1 MTQHPDLAHSSVLR
15 RAARH
20 TSKTGA
26 VLLAAVLLAGSAMVP
41 AHATGPTSG
50 GVTAGTAPA
59 PVSDTVAED
68 LSEGLPAAP
77 SAQGTVDVSIT
88 DVSHP
93 TARPGDEVTVRAKI
107 TNHTGAVVSGANVNF
122 AVNYVAITSRAEVSE
137 WVSADLLD
145 PVRGVP
151 TTKPLGRLNAGASKD
166 VSFTYDPGVQ
176 SLQGFGPRRFAVSVD
191 DATGRLGIAR
201 SFLLYDA
208 DGAERAPMRLSVLA
222 GITGPATDP
231 ADHSTTDI
239 ELAQLAA
246 AGQRLDGVVEVA
258 EHSKLSLAV
267 DPAVM
272 AVAAASKDSA
282 LIAWSERLLDAAGN
296 TTTYTLPD
304 RDPDL
309 AALAHANVRTK
320 GPRSFLRAPRL
331 NDWRVPKSW
340 RQGLAWPADG
350 AVPDIET
357 LGLAVTAGRPNVL
370 VSGGLASESGT
381 ATGRAEVS
389 TPSGTAHAAVTD
401 PTLTSALLSATDLSR
416 AEATNTESAA
426 DTASTGTAT
435 TAAEGTQR
443 LLAETAAIVN
453 QSPEA
458 PPTKS
463 IVMPRTWTPDAAAA
477 TSVLKALEDADW
489 VETTTLDDL
498 FAQDAPDVA
507 REPLPNRNVHKAELS
522 ATSVK
527 ALERA
532 RDAVVIFSS
541 IAVDDRDPLWQPGVA
556 RLAGPLAVAQRADPG
571 IRNLLAKRVLE
582 AADKFTHESVT
593 VVPRQDINFITDVGN
608 IPVRVRNTLDVDAT
622 VTVVLR
628 PDHPRLTVERNTTT
642 VPAGQE
648 LDVQVPVRAIGSG
661 DVDVRAQ
668 LLTPTGA
675 QFTED
680 SAFQVRVRAGWE
692 EVGTWIAAG
701 LVGLLFLAG
710 IWRTVRRGRSPYR
723 ATREDVEEA
732 TGTAA
737 EAPEP
742 TTDPTT
748 STATDSVAVRAE

>member
-1 MTQHPDLAHSSVLR
+1 MTQHPDLAHSSALR

-20 TSKTGA
+20 TGKTGA
-26 VLLAAVLLAGSAMVP
+26 VLLAAMLLAGSTMVP

-50 GVTAGTAPA
+50 GAAVGTAPA

-68 LSEGLPAAP
+68 LSEGVPAAP

-93 TARPGDEVTVRAKI
+93 TARRGDEVTIRAKI
-107 TNHTGAVVSGANVNF
+107 TNHTGAVISGANVNF
-122 AVNYVAITSRAEVSE
+122 AVNYVAITTRAEVSE
-137 WVSADLLD
+137 WASADLLD

-151 TTKPLGRLNAGASKD
+151 TTQPLGRLNAGASKD
-166 VSFTYDPGVQ
+166 VSFTYNPGVEY
-176 SLQGFGPRRFAVSVD
+176 LQGFGPRRFAVSVD

-208 DGAERAPMRLSVLA
+208 DGAERAPMRLSILA

-282 LIAWSERLLDAAGN
+282 LIAWSDRLLDAAGN

-309 AALAHANVRTK
+309 AALAHADVRTM

-331 NDWRVPKSW
+331 DDWRVPKGW

-357 LGLAVTAGRPNVL
+357 LGLAVAAGRPNVV
-370 VSGGLASESGT
+370 VSGGLSTESGT
-381 ATGRAEVS
+381 ATGRAEVA

-401 PTLTSALLSATDLSR
+401 PTLTSALLSATDLSQ
-416 AEATNTESAA
+416 AETTNAESAA
-426 DTASTGTAT
+426 DAVPAGTKT

-453 QSPEA
+453 QSPEE

-477 TSVLKALEDADW
+477 TSVLRALEDADW

-498 FAQDAPDVA
+498 FAQDAPDVV
-507 REPLPNRNVHKAELS
+507 REPLPNHKVHKAELS
-522 ATSVK
+522 ASSV
-527 ALERA
+527 ARLERA
-532 RDAVVIFSS
+532 RDAVVTFSS
-541 IAVDDRDPLWQPGVA
+541 IAVDDPAQLWQPGVA
-556 RLAGPLAVAQRADPG
+556 RLAAPLAVAQRADPG

-622 VTVVLR
+622 VTVALR
-628 PDHPRLTVERNTTT
+628 ADHPRLTVGNRSTTT

-648 LDVQVPVRAIGSG
+648 LDVQIPVRAIGSG
-661 DVDVRAQ
+661 DVDVDA
-668 LLTPTGA
+668 LLFTPTGA
-675 QFTED
+675 QFTDE

-701 LVGLLFLAG
+701 LVALLFLAG

-742 TTDPTT
+742 TAP
-748 STATDSVAVRAE
+748 TATDSVAVRAE

>member
-1 MTQHPDLAHSSVLR
+1 MTQHPDLAHSSALR

-20 TSKTGA
+20 TGKTGA

-41 AHATGPTSG
+41 AHATGPASG
-50 GVTAGTAPA
+50 GATTGTGPA
-59 PVSDTVAED
+59 HVSDTVAED
-68 LSEGLPAAP
+68 LSEGVPAAP

-93 TARPGDEVTVRAKI
+93 TARPGDEVTIRARI
-107 TNHTGAVVSGANVNF
+107 TNHTGAVVSGASVNF

-166 VSFTYDPGVQ
+166 VSFTYNPGVQ

-208 DGAERAPMRLSVLA
+208 DGAERAPMRLSILA

-331 NDWRVPKSW
+331 DDWRVPKSW

-357 LGLAVTAGRPNVL
+357 LGLAVTAGRPNV
-370 VSGGLASESGT
+370 VVNGGLAAESGT

-401 PTLTSALLSATDLSR
+401 PTLTSALLSATDLSQ
-416 AEATNTESAA
+416 AETTNAESAA
-426 DTASTGTAT
+426 DAGSTGTAT
-435 TAAEGTQR
+435 TTAEGTQR

-453 QSPEA
+453 QSPEV

-507 REPLPNRNVHKAELS
+507 REPLPNRKVHKAELS
-522 ATSVK
+522 PTSVK

-532 RDAVVIFSS
+532 RDAVVTFSS
-541 IAVDDRDPLWQPGVA
+541 IAVDDRAPLWQPGVA

-628 PDHPRLTVERNTTT
+628 PDHPRLTVGEQSITT

-661 DVDVRAQ
+661 DVNVAAR

-732 TGTAA
+732 TGTAS
-737 EAPEP
+737 EAPES
-742 TTDPTT
+742 TTA
-748 STATDSVAVRAE
+748 TATDSVAVRAE

>member
-1 MTQHPDLAHSSVLR
+1 MTQHPDLAHSSALR

-20 TSKTGA
+20 TGKTGA
-26 VLLAAVLLAGSAMVP
+26 VLLAAMLLAGSAVVP
-41 AHATGPTSG
+41 ANATVPTSG
-50 GVTAGTAPA
+50 GAAVGTTPA
-59 PVSDTVAED
+59 PVSDTVAKD
-68 LSEGLPAAP
+68 LSEAVPAAP

-93 TARPGDEVTVRAKI
+93 AAKPGDEVTIRAKI

-137 WVSADLLD
+137 WASADLLD
-145 PVRGVP
+145 PVRGRP

-166 VSFTYDPGVQ
+166 VAFTYNPGVEY
-176 SLQGFGPRRFAVSVD
+176 LQGFGPRRFAVSVD

-208 DGAERAPMRLSVLA
+208 DGVERAPMRLSILA

-246 AGQRLDGVVEVA
+246 TGQRLEGVVEVA

-272 AVAAASKDSA
+272 AVAAASNDSA
-282 LIAWSERLLDAAGN
+282 LIAWSDRLLDAAGR

-309 AALAHANVRTK
+309 AALAHANVRTT
-320 GPRSFLRAPRL
+320 GPHSFLRAPRL
-331 NDWRVPKSW
+331 DDWRVPKSW
-340 RQGLAWPADG
+340 LPGLAWPADG
-350 AVPDIET
+350 VVPDIQT
-357 LGLAVTAGRPNVL
+357 LGLAVAGGRPNVL
-370 VSGGLASESGT
+370 VNGGLAAESGT
-381 ATGRAEVS
+381 ATGRAEVA

-401 PTLTSALLSATDLSR
+401 PTLTRALLSATDLSQ
-416 AEATNTESAA
+416 AEAANAEDAA
-426 DTASTGTAT
+426 GAGATGTAT

-453 QSPEA
+453 QSPEE

-477 TSVLKALEDADW
+477 TSVLKELEDADW

-522 ATSVK
+522 ATSVAK
-527 ALERA
+527 LERA
-532 RDAVVIFSS
+532 RDAVVTFSS
-541 IAVDDRDPLWQPGVA
+541 IAVDDRAPLWQPGVA
-556 RLAGPLAVAQRADPG
+556 RLATPLAVAQRADPG

-628 PDHPRLTVERNTTT
+628 PDHPRLTVGEYSKTT

-661 DVDVRAQ
+661 DVDVIAELR
-668 LLTPTGA
+668 TPTGA
-675 QFTED
+675 KITDD

-701 LVGLLFLAG
+701 LVALLFLAG

-737 EAPEP
+737 EAP
-742 TTDPTT
+742 DST
-748 STATDSVAVRAE
+748 SATATDSVAVRAE

>member
-1 MTQHPDLAHSSVLR
+1 MTQHPDLALSSALR

-20 TSKTGA
+20 TGKTGA
-26 VLLAAVLLAGSAMVP
+26 VLLAAMLLAGTAMVP

-50 GVTAGTAPA
+50 GAVVGTAPA
-59 PVSDTVAED
+59 PVAED
-68 LSEGLPAAP
+68 LSEGVPAAP
-77 SAQGTVDVSIT
+77 SAQGTVDVSII

-93 TARPGDEVTVRAKI
+93 TAQPGDEVTIRAKI
-107 TNHTGAVVSGANVNF
+107 TNHTGAVISGANVNF

-137 WVSADLLD
+137 WASADLLD
-145 PVRGVP
+145 PVRGLP

-166 VSFTYDPGVQ
+166 VSFTYNPGVQ

-208 DGAERAPMRLSVLA
+208 DGAERAPMRLSILA

-282 LIAWSERLLDAAGN
+282 LIAWSERLLDAASR

-309 AALAHANVRTK
+309 AALAHGNVRTI

-331 NDWRVPKSW
+331 DDWRVPKSW

-357 LGLAVTAGRPNVL
+357 LGLAVAAGRPNVL
-370 VSGGLASESGT
+370 VSGGLSSESGT
-381 ATGRAEVS
+381 VTGRAEVA

-416 AEATNTESAA
+416 AETTNAESAA
-426 DTASTGTAT
+426 DTGSTGTT
-435 TAAEGTQR
+435 ITAAEGTQR

-453 QSPEA
+453 QSPEV

-463 IVMPRTWTPDAAAA
+463 VVMPRTWTPDAAAA
-477 TSVLKALEDADW
+477 TSVLRALEDADW

-507 REPLPNRNVHKAELS
+507 REPLPNRKVHKAELS

-532 RDAVVIFSS
+532 RDAIVTFSS
-541 IAVDDRDPLWQPGVA
+541 VAVDDQARLWQPGVA

-628 PDHPRLTVERNTTT
+628 PDHPRLTVGDYSKTT

-661 DVDVRAQ
+661 DVDVAAE

-675 QFTED
+675 KFTDD

-737 EAPEP
+737 EAPES
-742 TTDPTT
+742 TTP
-748 STATDSVAVRAE
+748 TATDSVAVRAE

>member
-1 MTQHPDLAHSSVLR
+1 MTQHPDLAHSSALH

-20 TSKTGA
+20 TGKTGA
-26 VLLAAVLLAGSAMVP
+26 VLLAAMLLAGSAIVP
-41 AHATGPTSG
+41 AHATVPASG
-50 GVTAGTAPA
+50 GAAVGTAAA

-68 LSEGLPAAP
+68 LSEGVPAAP
-77 SAQGTVDVSIT
+77 SAQGNVDVSIT
-88 DVSHP
+88 AVSHP
-93 TARPGDEVTVRAKI
+93 TAKLGDEVTIRARI
-107 TNHTGAVVSGANVNF
+107 TNRTDAAISGAN
-122 AVNYVAITSRAEVSE
+122 ASLTIDYRAIMSRSEVSE
-137 WVSADLLD
+137 WASAALLD
-145 PVRGVP
+145 PVKGTP
-151 TTKPLGRLNAGASKD
+151 DAKPLGRLNPGASKD
-166 VSFTYDPGVQ
+166 VSFTYDPGMQ
-176 SLQGFGPRRFAVSVD
+176 TLQGFGPRRLAVSVD

-208 DGAERAPMRLSVLA
+208 GGVEHAPMRLSILA

-231 ADHSTTDI
+231 ADASTTDI

-272 AVAAASKDSA
+272 AVAAASNDSA
-282 LIAWSERLLDAAGN
+282 LGAWSERLLDAAEN

-309 AALAHANVRTK
+309 AALAHANVRTT
-320 GPRSFLRAPRL
+320 GLRSFLQAPRL
-331 NDWRVPKSW
+331 GNWQIPESW
-340 RQGLAWPADG
+340 RPVLAWPADG
-350 AVPDIET
+350 AVPDVET
-357 LGLAVTAGRPNVL
+357 LGLAVAAGRPNVL
-370 VSGGLASESGT
+370 VSGALAAESGT
-381 ATGRAEVS
+381 ATGRAEIT

-401 PTLTSALLSATDLSR
+401 HTLTRALLLATDLSQ
-416 AEATNTESAA
+416 AEATSTENAA
-426 DTASTGTAT
+426 DTGSTGTT
-435 TAAEGTQR
+435 TTTAEGTQR
-443 LLAETAAIVN
+443 LLAETAAVVN
-453 QSPEA
+453 QSPED
-458 PPTKS
+458 PPTMS
-463 IVMPRTWTPDAAAA
+463 IVMPRTWTPDTEAA
-477 TSVLKALEDADW
+477 TTVLKELEDADW

-498 FAQDAPDVA
+498 FAQDAPDVV
-507 REPLPNRNVHKAELS
+507 REPLPNRNVDKAELA
-522 ATSVK
+522 ATRVA

-532 RDAVVIFSS
+532 RDAVVTFSAV
-541 IAVDDRDPLWQPGVA
+541 AVDGSGPLWRPGVA
-556 RLAGPLAVAQRADPG
+556 RLAAPLAVAQRADPG
-571 IRNLLAKRVLE
+571 VRDLLARRTLDATE
-582 AADKFTHESVT
+582 EFTQQSIS

-628 PDHPRLTVERNTTT
+628 PDHPRLTVGKRSTTT

-661 DVDVRAQ
+661 DVEVTAQ

-675 QFTED
+675 KITDD
-680 SAFQVRVRAGWE
+680 SSFQVRVRAGWE

-701 LVGLLFLAG
+701 LVALLFLAG

-742 TTDPTT
+742 TT
-748 STATDSVAVRAE
+748 ADSVAVRAE